1 MILFLGAYD
10 GFFGPGT
17 GTFLIFGFLY
27 FGYNFVTAAGNA
39 KAMNLAS
46 NLGGI
51 AAFLF
56 LGKVYFIYAIPMAL
70 CEIIGAIWGKD
81 CHQPRCWF
89 YQDPLP
95 YRNGPP
101 HWQTVY
107 EVFLR

>member
-1 MILFLGAYD
+1 MMDFW
-10 GFFGPGT
+10 T
-17 GTFLIFGFLY
+17 GDRNLPDFWFLY

-70 CEIIGAIWGKD
+70 CEIIGAHLG
-81 CHQPRCWF
+81 QR
-89 YQDPLP
+89 LP
-95 YRNGPP
+95 SAAVLVLSGPF
-101 HWQTVY
+101 T
-107 EVFLR
+107 LS